1 MGFRRAILAGIAMLA
16 LAFQTFG
23 PGSMAFADDS
33 APVDPRTVV
42 ARAEALP
49 PGSINELKAIDIGGI
64 KQWISVRGTSPANP
78 ILLFIHGGPGST
90 MMPESWAFQRAWEDY
105 FTVVQWDQRGTGKTL
120 VSAGLKPDPDM
131 SVERMQA
138 DTEELIQYLRH
149 TYGKDKIFVLGHS
162 WGSILGLKA
171 AQRHPEWL
179 YAYIGVSQVVNG
191 RRNEEVGYAETLAE
205 AKEQQNTTAVSEL
218 EALAPYPGPDLNSLL
233 HKVGTERKWN
243 LMLGGLIYGQSRDDR
258 NVLDA
263 LSPEY
268 TDADAAAVLVGER
281 LSQRALVPGALD
293 VNFDNFTDY
302 QCPIFIIAGA
312 HDRTTPT
319 SVASEYFSRI
329 HAPGKRFFLI
339 RHAAHT
345 IFDEAPGEVLV
356 NFVEY
361 IRPLAQAPGANP

>member
-23 PGSMAFADDS
+23 PVSMAFADDS
-33 APVDPRTVV
+33 APVDPRAVV

-90 MMPESWAFQRAWEDY
+90 TMPESWAFQRAWEDY

-120 VSAGLKPDPDM
+120 VSAGLKLDPDM
-131 SVERMQA
+131 SVDRMQA

-149 TYGKDKIFVLGHS
+149 TYRKDKIFVLGHS
-162 WGSILGLKA
+162 WGSILGLKV

-312 HDRTTPT
+312 HDRTTPP

-329 HAPGKRFFLI
+329 HAPSKRFFLI
-339 RHAAHT
+339 GHAAHT
-345 IFDEAPGEVLV
+345 MFDEAPGEVLV
-356 NFVEY
+356 NLVEY